1 MRRRTILV
9 ILLVTAFAC
18 LHGESRSA
26 SVDFV
31 LLVDTSLSMAD
42 AIDDAKRYAAGEVI
56 GRLVEPGDW
65 VSVLEFY
72 GRSEVVWQGDV
83 RGDEDVAAIVRSLNG
98 LVADGRYTDIG
109 SVLDEMDALIMAR
122 GQPDRPKYILL
133 ITDERQEAPQGTRYY
148 APDYVI
154 RHPLLEYVKRVDMG
168 AFRVITI
175 GYGLSSRIEGE
186 ARSLMTTLSEPPA
199 RREPALPGAPAGEPG
214 VTAGG
219 DTAAATGTAAE
230 TGTTAG
236 AAGAVSGPGTEPKDA
251 GVKAPET
258 AGGAG
263 KASFAGAP
271 LAASLA
277 AAGAAGIVVAI
288 IAFRRRRRKESDSG
302 NEPEE
307 PSA

>member
-18 LHGESRSA
+18 LHGESRSS

-65 VSVLEFY
+65 VSVLQFY

-83 RGDEDVAAIVRSLNG
+83 RGEEDVAAIVRSLNG

-199 RREPALPGAPAGEPG
+199 RREPTLPGAP
-214 VTAGG
+214 AGG
-219 DTAAATGTAAE
+219 DTAAATGTD
-230 TGTTAG
+230 AG
-236 AAGAVSGPGTEPKDA
+236 AAGTATGTAAGAGAGTEASDGRTPSA
-251 GVKAPET
+251 TSGS
-258 AGGAG
+258 G

-288 IAFRRRRRKESDSG
+288 IAFRRRRRRESDSG

-307 PSA
+307 PTA